1 MPSVTRKP
9 SSGRLRREAVEQRVF
24 DAVERLLG
32 EGESFTSLG
41 VQRIADEAQIARSTF
56 YVHFPDKSALLMRL
70 TESAT
75 GDIGDMFPR
84 PDEWADGADGGGPE
98 ALTRAIA
105 RMLDHY
111 RSHAATLAAL
121 AEVAAYDAEV
131 AGFWRE
137 RVDRFADVLRERL
150 ERDRRAGRVPR
161 DLDCDVTA
169 RLIAWGAERI
179 ATEHIASD
187 DGSGDGH
194 LAASLARTMWAAMH
208 AAG

>member
-1 MPSVTRKP
+1 MPSVTRRT

-24 DAVERLLG
+24 DAVERLLA

-41 VQRIADEAQIARSTF
+41 VQRIADEADIARSTF

-75 GDIGDMFPR
+75 RDMFPR
-84 PDEWADGADGGGPE
+84 PEEWVDGADTSGLE
-98 ALTRAIA
+98 TLTHTIA
-105 RMLDHY
+105 RMLAHY
-111 RSHAATLAAL
+111 RSHADALAAL

-131 AGFWRE
+131 AAFWRE
-137 RVDRFADVLRERL
+137 RVDGFAAVLRDRL
-150 ERDRRAGRVPR
+150 ERDRRAGRVPA

-169 RLIAWGAERI
+169 RFVAWGAERI
-179 ATEHIASD
+179 VSEHIASD
-187 DGSGDGH
+187 DGGGDAH
-194 LAASLARTMWAAMH
+194 LAESLARAIWASMH

>member
-24 DAVERLLG
+24 EAVERLLA

-84 PDEWADGADGGGPE
+84 PEEWADGDAAGLD
-98 ALTRAIA
+98 ALTRAVA
-105 RMLDHY
+105 RMLGHY
-111 RSHAATLAAL
+111 RSHADTLAAL

-131 AGFWRE
+131 AEFWRE
-137 RVDRFADVLRERL
+137 RVDRFADALRERL

-169 RLIAWGAERI
+169 RLIAWGAERVV
-179 ATEHIASD
+179 TEHIASD
-187 DGSGDGH
+187 DGGGDEH
-194 LAASLARTMWAAMH
+194 LSASLARTMWAAMH
-208 AAG
+208 ASG

>member
-1 MPSVTRKP
+1 MPSVTRRTG
-9 SSGRLRREAVEQRVF
+9 SGRLRREAVEQRVF
-24 DAVERLLG
+24 EAVERLLAEG
-32 EGESFTSLG
+32 EGFTSLG

-75 GDIGDMFPR
+75 HDMFPR
-84 PDEWADGADGGGPE
+84 REEWVGGADAGGVE
-98 ALTRAIA
+98 TLTHTTE
-105 RMLDHY
+105 RMLGQY
-111 RSHAATLAAL
+111 RGHAATLAAL

-131 AGFWRE
+131 AEFWRE
-137 RVDRFADVLRERL
+137 RVDRFADILRERL
-150 ERDRRAGRVPR
+150 ERDRRAGRLPR

-179 ATEHIASD
+179 VSEHIASD
-187 DGSGDGH
+187 GGEGDGR
-194 LAASLARTMWAAMH
+194 LAVSLARAMWAAMH

>member
-1 MPSVTRKP
+1 MPSVTRRT
-9 SSGRLRREAVEQRVF
+9 STGRLRREAVEQRVF
-24 DAVERLLG
+24 DAVERLLD

-75 GDIGDMFPR
+75 RDMFPR
-84 PDEWADGADGGGPE
+84 PEEWVGSADAGGLDV
-98 ALTRAIA
+98 LTRTIA
-105 RMLDHY
+105 RMLGHY

-131 AGFWRE
+131 AEFWRE

-150 ERDRRAGRVPR
+150 ERDRRAGRVPK

-169 RLIAWGAERI
+169 RLIAWGAERVVS
-179 ATEHIASD
+179 EHIAGD
-187 DGSGDGH
+187 PSGDGDAH
-194 LAASLARTMWAAMH
+194 LAASLARAMWAAMH
-208 AAG
+208 ASG

>member
-24 DAVERLLG
+24 DAVERLLAD
-32 EGESFTSLG
+32 GESFTSLG

-56 YVHFPDKSALLMRL
+56 YVHFPDKSTLLMRL

-75 GDIGDMFPR
+75 QDMFPR
-84 PDEWADGADGGGPE
+84 PEEWVDGANASGLE
-98 ALTRAIA
+98 SLTRTTA
-105 RMLDHY
+105 RMLGHY
-111 RSHAATLAAL
+111 RSHADALAAL

-131 AGFWRE
+131 AAFWRE

-150 ERDRRAGRVPR
+150 ERDRRAGRIPR

-179 ATEHIASD
+179 VSEHIASD
-187 DGSGDGH
+187 DGSGDAR
-194 LAASLARTMWAAMH
+194 LATSLARAIWAAMH

>member
-1 MPSVTRKP
+1 MPSVTRRT

-32 EGESFTSLG
+32 DGESFTSLG

-56 YVHFPDKSALLMRL
+56 YVHFPDKSVLLMRL

-75 GDIGDMFPR
+75 RDMFPR
-84 PDEWADGADGGGPE
+84 SEEWVDGADAGGVE
-98 ALTRAIA
+98 ALTRTTA
-105 RMLDHY
+105 RMLGHY

-131 AGFWRE
+131 AAFWRE

-150 ERDRRAGRVPR
+150 ERDRRAGRLPA

-179 ATEHIASD
+179 VAEHIASD
-187 DGSGDGH
+187 DGSGDRR
-194 LAASLARTMWAAMH
+194 LAASLARAMWAAMH

>member
-24 DAVERLLG
+24 DAVERLLA

-56 YVHFPDKSALLMRL
+56 YVHFPDKSTLLMRL

-75 GDIGDMFPR
+75 RDMFPR
-84 PDEWADGADGGGPE
+84 PEEWVDGADASGLE
-98 ALTRAIA
+98 SLTRTTA
-105 RMLDHY
+105 RMLGHY
-111 RSHAATLAAL
+111 RSHADALAAL

-131 AGFWRE
+131 AAFWRE

-150 ERDRRAGRVPR
+150 ERDRRAGRIPR

-179 ATEHIASD
+179 VSEHIASD
-187 DGSGDGH
+187 DGSGDGR
-194 LAASLARTMWAAMH
+194 LAASLARAIWAAMH